1 MRPETPSFT
10 AAGVAVAR
18 SLLTRPSTP
27 AGDSAAEARLA
38 TRLVDRIPAEDWARR
53 EERGDF
59 LDYVA
64 VRTRF
69 FDDAVLDAIADD
81 TGQIVILGAGY
92 DARALRFRSPGVR
105 FFEVDHPATQ
115 ADKRRL
121 LSEIH
126 AVTDGLTF
134 VAADFTQPG
143 LAAALTDAGFEH
155 EVHSTFL
162 CEGVLR
168 YLPEQ
173 WFRELLRI
181 AAELAAPNG
190 VLNASI
196 STKHEQAGAIG
207 RQREHPNE
215 PVLTVPTRD
224 VAMEW
229 VAAAGWAVEHVDDV
243 ADTAP
248 NTRRGRLLVRARA

>member
-1 MRPETPSFT
+1 
-10 AAGVAVAR
+10 
-18 SLLTRPSTP
+18 
-27 AGDSAAEARLA
+27 
-38 TRLVDRIPAEDWARR
+38 
-53 EERGDF
+53 
-59 LDYVA
+59 
-64 VRTRF
+64 
-69 FDDAVLDAIADD
+69 
-81 TGQIVILGAGY
+81 
-92 DARALRFRSPGVR
+92 VR

-115 ADKRRL
+115 SDKRRL
-121 LSEIH
+121 LGEVD
-126 AVTDGLTF
+126 ARTDGLTF

-143 LAAALTDAGFEH
+143 LAAGLTDAGFEH
-155 EVHSTFL
+155 EVQSMFV

-196 STKHEQAGAIG
+196 STKHEQAGASG
-207 RQREHPNE
+207 RQREHPDE

-229 VAAAGWAVEHVDDV
+229 VAAAGWTVEHVDDV
-243 ADTAP
+243 ADFAP
-248 NTRRGRLLVRARA
+248 NTRRGRLLVRARAAG